1 MGTHTNNSHSYNMYS
16 GYICVQEHNWT
27 LTQVIQNLS
36 EFLKTSPTSD
46 THMWPEHTL
55 ILHSIKLWWIVV
67 QNIFDRKNFN
77 IGGLAA
83 LYSKSTT
90 QDKIVGGLVIL

>member
-1 MGTHTNNSHSYNMYS
+1 MCTRTQLDLNS
-16 GYICVQEHNWT
+16 
-27 LTQVIQNLS
+27 VIQNLS
-36 EFLKTSPTSD
+36 GFLKTSPTND
-46 THMWPEHTL
+46 THMWHEHTL
-55 ILHSIKLWWIVV
+55 ILHSIKLWWIVA
-67 QNIFDRKNFN
+67 QNISDRKKFN